1 MQCKI
6 IEEFPNYKI
15 YENGDVVNIKTGRI
29 IKPYMMKSY
38 YRITLVK
45 ERGKRESSAV
55 HRLLANAFI
64 PNPENKPI
72 IDHINRIKTDNRL
85 SNLRWA
91 TFKENANNYERNK
104 KGYKYG
110 MIYQDDVWVVKIKRK
125 NRLQIYGTFKE
136 MSYAIAC
143 LNNNML

>member
-1 MQCKI
+1 M
-6 IEEFPNYKI
+6 
-15 YENGDVVNIKTGRI
+15 
-29 IKPYMMKSY
+29 
-38 YRITLVK
+38 
-45 ERGKRESSAV
+45 

-136 MSYAIAC
+136 MSDAIAC